1 MRRTAPDDAT
11 SRRPLLEDPER
22 YAREARDAGVSQAVI
37 DAAVKRES
45 AVLLQPSR
53 TSSVDN
59 ALRGQ
64 SGTVVVGDYL
74 GHEVLTAFKPLD
86 LPGLNWVIV
95 SKQDASEAFAPV
107 RDFTRVLAISTA
119 GIVLAVCVLGLLLA
133 QLFARPI
140 QRLTEGVRRI
150 KQLGGTPATVSVPGP
165 DGVGKFAQNVAGKVE
180 QVKAAAQGPLHAVRR
195 EGEQA
200 RMLHNARIEFA
211 EEAHEIATCTVID
224 ALATAVGETAKLA
237 RDIKRDE
244 EKMQAFLA
252 DLLPE
257 LSASVA
263 HDEVP
268 ISEIDGPAGKVAVK
282 A

>member
-1 MRRTAPDDAT
+1 M
-11 SRRPLLEDPER
+11 
-22 YAREARDAGVSQAVI
+22 
-37 DAAVKRES
+37 
-45 AVLLQPSR
+45 
-53 TSSVDN
+53 
-59 ALRGQ
+59 
-64 SGTVVVGDYL
+64 
-74 GHEVLTAFKPLD
+74 
-86 LPGLNWVIV
+86 
-95 SKQDASEAFAPV
+95 
-107 RDFTRVLAISTA
+107 
-119 GIVLAVCVLGLLLA
+119 
-133 QLFARPI
+133 
-140 QRLTEGVRRI
+140 RRI
-150 KQLGGTPATVSVPGP
+150 KQLGGTPSTVSVPGP

-211 EEAHEIATCTVID
+211 EEAHEIATYTVID
-224 ALATAVGETAKLA
+224 ALATAVGDEETAKLA
-237 RDIKRDE
+237 RDLKRDE
-244 EKMQAFLA
+244 ERMQAFLA

>member
-1 MRRTAPDDAT
+1 MGDTPT
-11 SRRPLLEDPER
+11 
-22 YAREARDAGVSQAVI
+22 RDAKLVEYLN
-37 DAAVKRES
+37 DAYAKEKQLETALAAHAEVATHDAYAKRLKDHLKETKS
-45 AVLLQPSR
+45 HA
-53 TSSVDN
+53 T
-59 ALRGQ
+59 
-64 SGTVVVGDYL
+64 
-74 GHEVLTAFKPLD
+74 
-86 LPGLNWVIV
+86 
-95 SKQDASEAFAPV
+95 
-107 RDFTRVLAISTA
+107 
-119 GIVLAVCVLGLLLA
+119 
-133 QLFARPI
+133 QLS
-140 QRLTEGVRRI
+140 RRI
-150 KQLGGTPATVSVPGP
+150 KQLGGTPATVTVPGP

-200 RMLHNARIEFA
+200 KMLHNARIEFA
-211 EEAHEIATCTVID
+211 EEAHEIATYTVID
-224 ALATAVGETAKLA
+224 ALATAVGDKETAKLA

-244 EKMQAFLA
+244 ERMQAFLA

>member
-64 SGTVVVGDYL
+64 SGTVVAGDYL

-140 QRLTEGVRRI
+140 QRLTGGVRRI

-180 QVKAAAQGPLHAVRR
+180 QVKAAAQGPLHAVRG

-200 RMLHNARIEFA
+200 RMLHNARIELA
-211 EEAHEIATCTVID
+211 EEAHEIATYTVID

-268 ISEIDGPAGKVAVK
+268 ISEIDGPAGKVAAK